1 MRFLKPLLLLSL
13 AAMFFLAPD
22 QANAQLS
29 KQERKTWKKTK
40 RKTSPEEFKRLVDER
55 AVFAAKVDS
64 LTQETARLSQ
74 ALGGKEAE
82 VNRLQSDQKLLEQQ
96 INELK
101 RQLASEV
108 EKKENESP
116 WDKGVAFRVQ
126 LGAFKGHDISDLV
139 IDSPDLELV
148 NEDGFT
154 KYVLGQ
160 FRSYQE
166 ADKLKRYLRKIGFP
180 ETWIVPYK
188 DGRRV
193 PLEEVLEVALKG
205 D

>member
-1 MRFLKPLLLLSL
+1 MRFLKPFLLLSL
-13 AAMFFLAPD
+13 VAVFFLAPD
-22 QANAQLS
+22 QATAQLS
-29 KQERKTWKKTK
+29 KQERKAWKKTK
-40 RKTSPEEFKRLVDER
+40 RKTSPEEFKKLVDDR
-55 AVFAAKVDS
+55 AVFVKTVDS
-64 LTQETARLSQ
+64 LTREVARLSQ
-74 ALGGKEAE
+74 SLVGKEAE
-82 VNRLQSDQKLLEQQ
+82 VSRLLSSQKLLEQQ
-96 INELK
+96 ISELK
-101 RQLASEV
+101 QQLASDV
-108 EKKENESP
+108 EKQERESP

-139 IDSPDLELV
+139 KDSPDLELV

-180 ETWIVPYK
+180 QTWIVPYK
-188 DGRRV
+188 DGKRV
-193 PLEEVLEVALKG
+193 PLEEVLEVALGG